1 MPATSQHLI
10 ERAAARLC
18 EEGRLDPCAA
28 QLLAAEPASSFAE
41 PGASPS
47 EGRAAIVP
55 TVRPIIDQILLDH
68 PPPPHPKTWRNR
80 VGEEFRVTQ
89 GQILRAAFSGDT
101 GGAAPANLLM
111 VTSARPGEGK
121 TFAALNLAAGIAHAD
136 DRAVLLLD
144 IDRKPASLSHTLG
157 LSEAPGLLDLA
168 ADPSLNPGEV
178 IVPTAFEKLC
188 VLPLGRDQNDGT
200 DPLATRQMTRLIRDL
215 GRRYDDRLVILDAPP
230 CLASSGPSTLAPI
243 VGQILLVVEAGRT
256 QREELEAAV
265 DLIQACPTISL
276 LLNKVRLTTRSSF
289 GSYASAPS
297 L

>member
-1 MPATSQHLI
+1 MQATSQHLI

-28 QLLAAEPASSFAE
+28 QLLAAEPAPSLAE
-41 PGASPS
+41 PGASRS
-47 EGRAAIVP
+47 ADRAAIVA
-55 TVRPIIDQILLDH
+55 TVRPIIDRRLLEHAGLLDR
-68 PPPPHPKTWRNR
+68 KTWRSR

-89 GQILRAAFSGDT
+89 GQILRAAFCGDT
-101 GGAAPANLLM
+101 AGTAPANLLM

-121 TFAALNLAAGIAHAD
+121 TFTALNLAAGIAHAG
-136 DRAVLLLD
+136 DRAVLLLE

-168 ADPSLNPGEV
+168 IDPSLNPGEV

-200 DPLATRQMTRLIRDL
+200 DQLATRQMTLLIRDL

-256 QREELEAAV
+256 QREELEAAI
-265 DLIQACPTISL
+265 DLVQACPTISL

-289 GSYASAPS
+289 GSYASGNSP
-297 L
+297 